1 MTSPSKYSL
10 RPRIRVNR
18 GDVVI
23 IGPGKA
29 DLLEAIEKTGSI
41 RSASD
46 AMGMSYMR
54 AWSLIRTMNAS
65 FREPLVEK
73 TRGGAT
79 RGGATLT
86 PTGSKVL
93 RIYRAMERTSLKA
106 ADPNWKKLRGLLK

>member
-10 RPRIRVNR
+10 RPRIRMTR
-18 GDVVI
+18 GDLVI

-29 DLLEAIEKTGSI
+29 DLLEAIAETGSI
-41 RSASD
+41 RSAAD

-73 TRGGAT
+73 TRGGSMK
-79 RGGATLT
+79 GGATLT
-86 PTGSKVL
+86 PTGERVL
-93 RIYRAMERTSLKA
+93 RIYREMEQTSLKA
-106 ADPNWKKLRGLLK
+106 ADPGWKKIRSLLK

>member
-1 MTSPSKYSL
+1 MTSASKYSV
-10 RPRIRVNR
+10 RPRIRVTR
-18 GDVVI
+18 GDLVI
-23 IGPGKA
+23 MGPGKA
-29 DLLEAIEKTGSI
+29 DLLEAIAETGSI

-79 RGGATLT
+79 KGGATLT
-86 PTGSKVL
+86 PTGEKVL
-93 RIYRAMERTSLKA
+93 RIYRQMEEASLKA
-106 ADPNWKKLRGLLK
+106 AGPGWKKLQGLLK